1 MVTLSNAATAERSH
15 DPMERTVLTG
25 HVRSYQLRTFGRM
38 RLCTRSAI
46 TGCGISGAGKPS
58 SADIEV
64 TAVDA
69 TVGASSL
76 GATAKINEPGM

>member
-38 RLCTRSAI
+38 RLCTKS
-46 TGCGISGAGKPS
+46 CGISGAGQPS